1 MSMNESH
8 LSLFKER
15 LRDPRFWIV
24 QALVMIIEIGHTTLE
39 ASGTLQ
45 FGADLYLLPVSA
57 YFVPVLY
64 AALNFGLEGVIP
76 TSIWCVVLTLPNL
89 IFLHQG
95 AERIGVSV
103 QLSILFVLGTAVALR
118 VDRERRAKLAAEAAN
133 RNLAE
138 LQASRELYIALALR
152 AQEEERR
159 RLARELHD
167 ETIQDLAT
175 IKASLSESADRS
187 ARFEGIDEALQR
199 CIDGI
204 RRMCADLRPSL
215 LDDLGLVPAL
225 DWLLM
230 ELEGRTNAHTFL
242 ELEGDPV
249 RLEPE
254 VELVIFRI
262 AQEALHNVEHHALAH
277 QVTVRFISANT
288 GVRLEV
294 IDDGQGFSPLLG
306 REGGLGLA
314 GMRERAHLIRADLT
328 VSSRPGETVVSLFSP
343 LNTPGTPN
351 SLDLVDTAVENEG
364 HLKNEN

>member
-1 MSMNESH
+1 LRARTVSVNESH

-24 QALVMIIEIGHTTLE
+24 QALVIVIEIGHTTLE
-39 ASGTLQ
+39 ASGILH

-76 TSIWCVVLTLPNL
+76 TSIWCVVLTLPNI
-89 IFLHQG
+89 IFLHHG
-95 AERIGVSV
+95 DERIGVSV
-103 QLSILFVLGTAVALR
+103 QLAILFVLGTAVALR

-138 LQASRELYIALALR
+138 LQASRELYIALAMR
-152 AQEEERR
+152 AQEEERH

-175 IKASLSESADRS
+175 IKASLGEGTGRS
-187 ARFEGIDEALQR
+187 ARFKGIDDALQR
-199 CIDGI
+199 CIDGV

-230 ELEGRTNAHTFL
+230 ELEGRTDAHTLL
-242 ELEGDPV
+242 ELAGDPV

-262 AQEALHNVEHHALAH
+262 AQEALHNVERHALAH

-294 IDDGQGFSPLLG
+294 VDDGQGFFPLLG

-314 GMRERAHLIRADLT
+314 GMRERAHLIGADLT
-328 VSSRPGETVVSLFSP
+328 VSSRPGETVVALFLP
-343 LNTPGTPN
+343 LNALGAPN
-351 SLDLVDTAVENEG
+351 SLDRVSEETT
-364 HLKNEN
+364 HSF